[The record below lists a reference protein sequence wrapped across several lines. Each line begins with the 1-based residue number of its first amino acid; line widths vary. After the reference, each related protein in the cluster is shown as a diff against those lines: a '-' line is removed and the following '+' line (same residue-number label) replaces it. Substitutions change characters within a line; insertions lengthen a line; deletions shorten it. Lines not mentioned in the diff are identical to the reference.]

1 MCEFQCFLLRRK
13 KNKQM
18 SIILIL
24 AQRFHVKN
32 AKQYHCLWIVCL
44 IDYQSDCVMCKQ
56 LKHKFLKSYYNNI
69 RDHNQIKIFAWNKMW
84 GFAKLKKTVCST
96 NYDVN
101 CETQNPSKGL
111 FNQFSNELNI
121 KRLMITSS

>member
-1 MCEFQCFLLRRK
+1 MFQYEQVFNSLW
-13 KNKQM
+13 
-18 SIILIL
+18 
-24 AQRFHVKN
+24 KN
-32 AKQYHCLWIVCL
+32 AQNCITTKIV
-44 IDYQSDCVMCKQ
+44 
-56 LKHKFLKSYYNNI
+56 
-69 RDHNQIKIFAWNKMW
+69 